1 MTNKAL
7 VEESAKGWIGIVATA
22 SAPLLMAFQLDEV
35 AALEFVPSSAVEAI
49 YSEMESGNGFG
60 AKGLFDQAVATV
72 QAESAWFQRISD
84 RDWVVQDP
92 SGLSSRLQLA
102 ALEWN
107 NLMSDKALVSH
118 EFLFSDRA
126 DRDW

>member
-7 VEESAKGWIGIVATA
+7 VEKGAKGQIGIVATA

-35 AALEFVPSSAVEAI
+35 AAFEFVPDKAVEAI
-49 YSEMESGNGFG
+49 YSEMERGNGLG
-60 AKGLFDQAVATV
+60 AKELFGQALTTV

-84 RDWVVQDP
+84 RDWMVQDP
-92 SGLSSRLQLA
+92 PGLSSRLQLA

-107 NLMSDKALVSH
+107 NLMSDKAFVSH
-118 EFLFSDRA
+118 ELLFSDRA